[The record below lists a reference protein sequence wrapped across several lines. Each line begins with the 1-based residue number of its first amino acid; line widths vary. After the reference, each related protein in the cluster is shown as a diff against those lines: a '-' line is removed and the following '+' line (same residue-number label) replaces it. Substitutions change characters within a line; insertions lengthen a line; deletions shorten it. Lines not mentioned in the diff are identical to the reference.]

1 MYEVVTVT
9 RNISP
14 DKVEVV
20 CTSSACSGCKGST
33 FCNTKGKKF
42 EVWNENK
49 LPVDEGQEVEIYL
62 KPSRTI
68 AGTLITLIAPLLLFP
83 LGYFLAVAAGLGVGT
98 SFLIALGG
106 IALGFVGVW
115 LYFKKQ
121 ANHYLPVVASV
132 LSEEREE

>member
-1 MYEVVTVT
+1 MQ
-9 RNISP
+9 RINILQYQR
-14 DKVEVV
+14 K
-20 CTSSACSGCKGST
+20 
-33 FCNTKGKKF
+33 KKF

-49 LPVDEGQEVEIYL
+49 LPLDEGQEVEIYL
-62 KPSRTI
+62 QPSRTI
-68 AGTLITLIAPLLLFP
+68 AGTLITLIVPLLLFP
-83 LGYFLAVAAGLGVGT
+83 VGYFLSVAAGLGVGS

-121 ANHYLPVVASV
+121 KNHYLPVIASV

>member
-9 RNISP
+9 KHISP

-20 CTSSACSGCKGST
+20 CNSSACNGCKGSA

-49 LPVDEGQEVEIYL
+49 LPLDDGQEVEIFL

-83 LGYFLAVAAGLGVGT
+83 VGYYLAVAAGLGIGA

-106 IALGFVGVW
+106 IVLGFVGVW
-115 LYFKKQ
+115 LYFKKHK
-121 ANHYLPVVASV
+121 NHYLPVVASI